1 MINFKQLEN
10 LFGDMTAIDA
20 LDGLCWT
27 FGASQARV
35 YVDGTCFALADLYD
49 NMDVVGLWPAKAVEL
64 RFFGGPVG
72 RWWDGNLFTMFL
84 DHFMFAYIKGDK
96 KTVAKILKLA
106 GQTA

>member
-10 LFGDMTAIDA
+10 LFGDITAIDA

-35 YVDGTCFALADLYD
+35 YLGGTCFALADLYD
-49 NMDVVGLWPAKAVEL
+49 NMEVVGLWPAKSIEI

-72 RWWDGNLFTMFL
+72 RWWDGNLFNMFI
-84 DHFMFAYIKGDK
+84 DHFIYAYINGK
-96 KTVAKILKLA
+96 KAVTSKALKLA
-106 GQTA
+106 RQAV